1 MIRSIGNIVI
11 CPVAAIV
18 AVTKFLW
25 DGWIHLLMPIIEVA
39 YVLSLVTLGVSYG
52 FLLMY
57 LTGMQVP
64 ISGYV
69 SLVLALFFYVSC
81 AVALYI
87 KHDRWMKEV

>member
-1 MIRSIGNIVI
+1 MIRSIGKIVI
-11 CPVAAIV
+11 FPVAAIV

-25 DGWIHLLMPIIEVA
+25 DGWIHLLMPVVEVA
-39 YVLSLVTLGVSYG
+39 YVLSLVTLGVSCG

-57 LTGMQVP
+57 LTVMQVP
-64 ISGYV
+64 ISGYL

-87 KHDRWMKEV
+87 KYDR

>member
-1 MIRSIGNIVI
+1 MIHNIGNLVI
-11 CPVAAIV
+11 YPVATIV
-18 AVTKFLW
+18 AITKFLW
-25 DGWIHLLMPIIEVA
+25 GGWIHLLMPIIEVA
-39 YVLSLVTLGVSYG
+39 YVLSIVTLGVSCG

-69 SLVLALFFYVSC
+69 SLALAVFFYVSC

-87 KHDRWMKEV
+87 KHDR

>member
-11 CPVAAIV
+11 YPVAVIV
-18 AVTKFLW
+18 AITKFLW
-25 DGWIHLLMPIIEVA
+25 DGWIHLFMPVVEVA
-39 YVLSLVTLGVSYG
+39 YVFSLVTLGVSCG

-69 SLVLALFFYVSC
+69 SLVLAVFFYVSC
-81 AVALYI
+81 AVALHI
-87 KHDRWMKEV
+87 KYDR

>member
-1 MIRSIGNIVI
+1 MIHSIGKMVI
-11 CPVAAIV
+11 YPVAAIV
-18 AVTKFLW
+18 AITKFLW
-25 DGWIHLLMPIIEVA
+25 GGWIHLLMPVVEVA
-39 YVLSLVTLGVSYG
+39 YILSIVTLGVSCG

-64 ISGYV
+64 TSGYV

-87 KHDRWMKEV
+87 KHDR